1 MLYAQMPIGPQMP
14 LIERAFRDIPFI
26 FRAPSSL
33 GLLLSRSQSLY
44 LLRRQSTTLWPMPL
58 RRLFGFALSLA
69 YYAFRYLD
77 HSLFLVII
85 KLHAPCRTRPQ
96 FLLVQN
102 ILMFVI
108 ISYATMFKPVH
119 SRLRGYRRKICQRT
133 YLRNLC
139 PLLFFLVIATYLVC
153 LLRYYNLFLYFY
165 FSLSAFSFSFTLF
178 LSLLRPDGGVLAL
191 GSLGQDVT

>member
-1 MLYAQMPIGPQMP
+1 MLDAQMPIGPQMP
-14 LIERAFRDIPFI
+14 LIERAFQDIPFI

-33 GLLLSRSQSLY
+33 GLLSSRNQSLY
-44 LLRRQSTTLWPMPL
+44 LLWRQSTTLWPMPL
-58 RRLFGFALSLA
+58 RRPFGFALSLA
-69 YYAFRYLD
+69 YYAFRYLI

-85 KLHAPCRTRPQ
+85 KLHAPYRTRPQ

-119 SRLRGYRRKICQRT
+119 SRLRGYRWKICQRT

-153 LLRYYNLFLYFY
+153 LLRYYNLFL
-165 FSLSAFSFSFTLF
+165 LF
-178 LSLLRPDGGVLAL
+178 LFFLVLSLFLLL
-191 GSLGQDVT
+191 LFIS